1 MTYTKKIKYYW
12 QYIYIDTY
20 LLFLLLVL
28 CFVGFIVLYSSTD
41 TSGIIYKQLI
51 HFLLAIIAMFIMAQ
65 IPPYILKYFAI
76 YTAIFGFVLLI
87 LVLFIGSSS
96 KGATRWLD
104 LVIFRVQPSELMKII
119 MPIIIASILAG
130 GVLPPKFKQ
139 VFLSSLIIIA
149 AVFLIY
155 KQPDLGTAVLI
166 ASSGI
171 YILFFSG
178 LSWSIFKKLWLNV
191 VSFFAIIISIATISW
206 FYILYDYQKQRIIT
220 FLNPDSNSLD
230 IGYHIIQSKIAI
242 GSGGLLG
249 KGWMQGSQSQ
259 LNFLPEHHTDFIFS
273 IIAEEF
279 GFLGVI
285 LLLILYALII
295 HRCLV
300 ISLNSN
306 DNFSRL
312 LGTGLTATF
321 FTYVFVNMSMVS
333 GLLPVVGVPL
343 PLISYGGSS
352 YISLMI
358 SFGIIM
364 SINHHKYSPLKYRK

>member
-1 MTYTKKIKYYW
+1 MTLKKKITHYW
-12 QYIYIDTY
+12 QYVYIDTY
-20 LLFLLLVL
+20 LLSLLLVL
-28 CFVGFIVLYSSTD
+28 CFVGFIILYSSTNTND
-41 TSGIIYKQLI
+41 IIYKQLG
-51 HFLLAIIAMFIMAQ
+51 HFLLAMIAMFIMAQ

-104 LVIFRVQPSELMKII
+104 LVIFRIQPSELIKII
-119 MPIIIASILAG
+119 IPIIIASILAG

-139 VFLSSLIIIA
+139 VFLSSLIIIF

-155 KQPDLGTAVLI
+155 KQPDLGTAILV
-166 ASSGI
+166 ASSGV

-178 LSWSIFKKLWLNV
+178 LSWAIFKKLWLNI
-191 VSFFAIIISIATISW
+191 VSFFTIIVSVSAIFW
-206 FYILYDYQKQRIIT
+206 FYILYNYQKQRILT

-279 GFLGVI
+279 GFLGI
-285 LLLILYALII
+285 LLLLVLYALII
-295 HRCLV
+295 YRCFI

-312 LGTGLTATF
+312 LGAGLTAIF
-321 FTYVFVNMSMVS
+321 FTYVFVNMGMVS

-352 YISLMI
+352 YISLMM

-364 SINHHKYSPLKYRK
+364 SINHHKHSPLKYKK